1 MFLVG
6 THKTF
11 QRNCWLPLKVRNK
24 SRRYLNVYKRMATT
38 SWTKYTAVRST
49 EYWKLKKDDLFTE
62 TTSYDYFS
70 QQKEGYGAVYMRFRP
85 AGRKPRIKN
94 TF

>member
-11 QRNCWLPLKVRNK
+11 QRICLPLKIHNK

-38 SWTKYTAVRST
+38 NWTKYTAVRST
-49 EYWKLKKDDLFTE
+49 EY
-62 TTSYDYFS
+62 
-70 QQKEGYGAVYMRFRP
+70 
-85 AGRKPRIKN
+85 
-94 TF
+94 